1 MSFGKNDAIKV
12 ASIVYDASA
21 AAVVGYALA
30 TAFLFGIGL
39 AVSNAL
45 IAVPLMHPA

>member
-1 MSFGKNDAIKV
+1 MSLGKNDAIKG
-12 ASIVYDASA
+12 ANLVYDASA
-21 AAVVGYALA
+21 AVVVGYALA
-30 TAFLFGIGL
+30 TVFLFGIGL

>member
-1 MSFGKNDAIKV
+1 MSLGKSDAIKV
-12 ASIVYDASA
+12 ANLVYDASA

-30 TAFLFGIGL
+30 TVFLFGIGL